1 MMLYKSL
8 SFLLCIS
15 LTSCL
20 AVDTTSGRDSK
31 VVPLLF
37 NPLDVTHWK
46 CIGTT
51 LYENTAKSAL
61 YTYEVD
67 VCFMAALG
75 LKLSF
80 PWIYEYYTGN
90 SLFAAIG
97 LTSRSGQEYPVAGGQ
112 YNQYQD
118 DYYQQ
123 ETVAPTISERASEI
137 FSEMGKAIN
146 RDSRPLSSNKYN
158 KYQNQY

>member
-1 MMLYKSL
+1 MMLYKGL

-15 LTSCL
+15 LSSCL

-90 SLFAAIG
+90 SC
-97 LTSRSGQEYPVAGGQ
+97 
-112 YNQYQD
+112 
-118 DYYQQ
+118 
-123 ETVAPTISERASEI
+123 
-137 FSEMGKAIN
+137 K
-146 RDSRPLSSNKYN
+146 
-158 KYQNQY
+158 